1 MVTTK
6 KIAGVD
12 EDVEKL
18 EPSDRHRWAESTVV
32 QTLCKQ
38 YSGSWKKEMWTH
50 HTIQKLHCWVY
61 TPNH

>member
-18 EPSDRHRWAESTVV
+18 EPSDRHHWAESTVV
-32 QTLCKQ
+32 QAAVQ
-38 YSGSWKKEMWTH
+38 
-50 HTIQKLHCWVY
+50 IV
-61 TPNH
+61 